1 MALRL
6 LRSRSALVGASA
18 MLASLSLVLAGCSS
32 SSTSSESTSA
42 AASSSVPAPAI
53 SAAASAAASSPAAG
67 SAAPGEKGDIAVIV
81 KTLDN
86 PFYNAIIQAAKAQGE
101 SLGYTVS
108 ASAGSGQTD
117 ADSQRKNI
125 EDAIA
130 SGAKGIL
137 IAPTGPEVGPT
148 IKKAREAGIPVIVLD
163 SILPPEIPVD
173 ASFATENRQAGELI
187 GQWAK
192 AKLAAEGKEPKM
204 VTLDLSVDQIPV
216 DVARNQGFLKGMG
229 VDLKDPDVMW
239 DEQDARLLGNEVT
252 AANEEGGLKGMEKLL
267 QRFPDINLVYTINEP
282 AAAGAYSAIKAAG
295 KEKDV
300 VVVSV
305 DGGCAGVQNTK
316 DGVIGATSMQFPALM
331 GSEGIK
337 AVDAIVNGGTAPA
350 PSEGLTYTNTGVQ
363 LITDD
368 PQAGVDSQDTTFGLE
383 KCWG

>member
-1 MALRL
+1 MITRTRTGRAGHRGYL
-6 LRSRSALVGASA
+6 GAA
-18 MLASLSLVLAGCSS
+18 AGIAALSLVLTACS
-32 SSTSSESTSA
+32 SSTSGSES
-42 AASSSVPAPAI
+42 
-53 SAAASAAASSPAAG
+53 SAAASAAGSAAG
-67 SAAPGEKGDIAVIV
+67 SAAASAPAEDKGHIAVIV

-86 PFYNAIIQAAKAQGE
+86 PFYNAIIEAAKAQGA
-101 SLGYTVS
+101 SMGYSVI

-117 ADSQRKNI
+117 GDSQVKNI
-125 EDAIA
+125 EDSI
-130 SGAKGIL
+130 SQGVKGIL

-239 DEQDARLLGNEVT
+239 DESDPRLLGNEVT
-252 AANEEGGLKGMEKLL
+252 AANEEGGLKGMEKLI

-282 AAAGAYSAIKAAG
+282 TAVGAYSALKAAG

-300 VVVSV
+300 VIVSV
-305 DGGCAGVQNTK
+305 DGGCVGVQNAK

-331 GSEGIK
+331 GSEGVK
-337 AVDAIVNGGTAPA
+337 AVDAIANGGQAPA
-350 PSEGLTYTNTGVQ
+350 PSEGLNYTNTGVQ

-368 PQAGVDSQDTTFGLE
+368 PQTGVESQDTTFGLE